1 MSMEIPKAAELEQE
15 VFSLSNEKMFSRIA
29 LEVFAFQYTHNP
41 LYRSFCDA
49 VRRPPSRVGRVADIP
64 FLPISFFKSHPVVT
78 GDFIPALHFKSSG
91 TTGAATSRHLLKDV
105 YLYEKSFRLCFQR
118 FYGPPEEYCIL
129 GLLPSYLERGDSS
142 LVYMVSRLQEQ
153 SGHPLGGFYLHDH
166 HRLAQTLHQLEAEG
180 QKTLLIGVTYA
191 LLDFAQ
197 SHPLP
202 LKSAIVMETGGMKGR
217 GRELV
222 RSEVHG
228 ILCEA
233 FHLSSIHSEYGMT
246 ELLSQAYSSGNGLFS
261 SPPWMKALVRD
272 ETDPL
277 SQGGYADGFSS
288 GALNIIDLANLYSCS
303 FIATEDSVR
312 LHPNGPFEILGRLDN
327 SDVRGCSL
335 MTVGG

>member
-15 VFSLSNEKMFSRIA
+15 VFSITNEKMFPGIA

-49 VRRPPSRVGRVADIP
+49 VRRPPSRVGKVEDIP
-64 FLPISFFKSHPVVT
+64 FLPISFFKSHPVMT
-78 GDFIPALHFKSSG
+78 GSFEPTLHFRSSG
-91 TTGAATSRHLLKDV
+91 TTGAATSRHLLKDPH
-105 YLYEKSFRLCFQR
+105 LYEKSFLLCFEH
-118 FYGPPEEYCIL
+118 FYGSPEEYCIL

-142 LVYMVSRLQEQ
+142 LVYMVKRLLER

-166 HRLAQTLHQLEAEG
+166 DRLAQTLQQLEAEG
-180 QKTLLIGVTYA
+180 QKTILIGVTYA

-197 SHPLP
+197 FYPMSLG
-202 LKSAIVMETGGMKGR
+202 KTIVMETGGMKGR

-222 RSEVHG
+222 RFEVHG
-228 ILCEA
+228 ILSQA
-233 FHLSSIHSEYGMT
+233 FHLPSIHSEYGMT
-246 ELLSQAYSSGNGLFS
+246 ELLSQAYSPGGGFFQ
-261 SPPWMKALVRD
+261 SPPWMKVLVRD

-277 SQGGYADGFSS
+277 SQGGFADGFTS

-303 FIATEDSVR
+303 FIATEDSAR
-312 LHPNGPFEILGRLDN
+312 LHPDGSFEVLGRLDN

-335 MTVGG
+335 MTV

>member
-15 VFSLSNEKMFSRIA
+15 VFSITNEKMFPGIA
-29 LEVFAFQYTHNP
+29 LEVFAFQYAHNP

-49 VRRPPSRVGRVADIP
+49 VRRPPSHVSRVEDIP
-64 FLPISFFKSHPVVT
+64 FLPISFFKSHSVMT
-78 GDFIPALHFKSSG
+78 GSFDPALHFRSSG
-91 TTGAATSRHLLKDV
+91 TTGASASRHLLKDPH
-105 YLYEKSFRLCFQR
+105 LYEKSFLLCFER
-118 FYGPPEEYCIL
+118 FYGSPEEYCIL

-142 LVYMVSRLQEQ
+142 LVYMVSRLLER

-166 HRLAQTLHQLEAEG
+166 DRLAQTLRQLEAEG
-180 QKTLLIGVTYA
+180 RKTLLIGVTYA

-197 SHPLP
+197 AHPMP

-228 ILCEA
+228 ILSRA
-233 FHLSSIHSEYGMT
+233 FHLPSIHSEYGMT
-246 ELLSQAYSSGNGLFS
+246 ELLSQAYSPGGGLFR
-261 SPPWMKALVRD
+261 SPPWMKILVRD

-277 SQGGYADGFSS
+277 SQGGPAEGFTS

-303 FIATEDSVR
+303 FIATEDSAR
-312 LHPNGPFEILGRLDN
+312 LHPDGSFEVLGRLDN

-335 MTVGG
+335 MAV